1 MANKTTRNTGNRL
14 LVVSDIHGHKTGLLT
29 LLEAAAYDPR
39 ADRLMLLGD
48 YIDADK
54 PASWDTLDLV
64 RALVQGGAR
73 AIPGNQELKL
83 ASMLRRR
90 GAAYRKYADWIATLP
105 LYLKT
110 SDYLFV
116 HAGIRPGRALDSQSA
131 RDLTEIR
138 EEFYTVPAERL
149 PGKRRIVFGHTPTF
163 KLGAPA
169 GELWSDARRIGVDT
183 GAKHGNRLT
192 MLELNGLVAYS
203 CQTLPGYASRGE
215 VRIESVGGLLGH
227 AASG

>member
-1 MANKTTRNTGNRL
+1 M
-14 LVVSDIHGHKTGLLT
+14 LVVSDIHGHKTGLLA
-29 LLEAAAYDPR
+29 LLEAAAYDPA
-39 ADRLMLLGD
+39 ADRLILLGD

-64 RALVQGGAR
+64 RALVEGGAR

-90 GAAYRKYADWIATLP
+90 GAAYRKYADWIMTLP
-105 LYLKT
+105 LYLK
-110 SDYLFV
+110 SAHYLLV
-116 HAGIRPGRALDSQSA
+116 HAGIRPGRALHSQSA

-138 EEFYTVPAERL
+138 EEFYKASADCL
-149 PGKRRIVFGHTPTF
+149 PGNRTIIFGHTPTF
-163 KLGAPA
+163 KLGAQA
-169 GELWSDARRIGVDT
+169 GELWSDRRRIGIDT

-192 MLELNGLVAYS
+192 LLDLNGLLAYS
-203 CQTLPGYASRGE
+203 CKTMPGYASGGE
-215 VRIESVGGLLGH
+215 VRIQHVGGLLGH